1 MGSGQNLPIAGILL
15 AAVSFLAMLLSGVD
29 AVIGLAVLTVWVG
42 SLLVAAGRPPE
53 PPKTKVKQRVTLDS
67 IRDLIEN
74 FSTPLLITER
84 STIAIANRAAR
95 KMLGPHVVGQDARVA
110 LRQPEAA
117 ALLNENRQGEAIVR
131 GLVRRGDIWQIN
143 RQAID
148 DRLAMLEF
156 INQTAEADISRAHT
170 DFVANASHELR
181 TPLAAVLGYVETL
194 QEGDG
199 ALDTPTTQKF
209 LGIIEREAQRMHAL
223 VSDLMSL
230 SRVEAEKHDL
240 PTERID
246 LRSLVERAARDAAG
260 SHRSDRLQLELH
272 AEPCVLGDRQQLE
285 QVVRNLVDNA
295 LKYGAADTP
304 VTVTLDLGQADQAR
318 IAVVDQGEGIAPEQ
332 IPHLTRRF
340 YRTDPGRSRASGGT
354 GLGLAIV
361 KHIVER
367 HRGRLDIT
375 SELGKG
381 TRAVVR
387 IPLAEEEA
395 DTAIIAPQ
403 PAGRHPA
410 PGANATNVTVV
421 SYNYNMGPPWMCGRL
436 AGAASAYSNS
446 RTPNGKNRSIRCR
459 RSR

>member
-1 MGSGQNLPIAGILL
+1 MGNGQNIPIAGISL
-15 AAVSFLAMLLSGVD
+15 AAVTFVALLLLGTEVVI
-29 AVIGLAVLTVWVG
+29 AVAVLTVWVG

-53 PPKTKVKQRVTLDS
+53 PPQTKVKQRLSLDS

-74 FSTPLLITER
+74 SSTPLVITER

-95 KMLGPHVVGQDARVA
+95 KMLGPHVIGQDARVA
-110 LRQPEAA
+110 LRQPEAIS
-117 ALLNENRQGEAIVR
+117 LLNENRQGEAIVR

-143 RQAID
+143 RQRLD

-181 TPLAAVLGYVETL
+181 TPLAAILGYVETL
-194 QEGDG
+194 QEGDEG
-199 ALDTPTTQKF
+199 LDTPTARKF
-209 LGIIEREAQRMHAL
+209 LGIIEREAQRLHAL

-246 LRSLVERAARDAAG
+246 LASLVERAARDAAG
-260 SHRSDRLQLELH
+260 PARLDRLMLDIT
-272 AEPCVLGDRQQLE
+272 AEPVVLGDLQQVE

-295 LKYGAADTP
+295 LKYGAPDTP
-304 VTVTLDLGQADQAR
+304 VNVVLDLAQGDLAR
-318 IAVVDQGEGIAPEQ
+318 IAVADQGEGIAPEQ

-381 TRAVVR
+381 TRVVVR
-387 IPLAEEEA
+387 IPLAEPDPRA
-395 DTAIIAPQ
+395 DIAPLEPEETTEPQ
-403 PAGRHPA
+403 
-410 PGANATNVTVV
+410 TETQQL
-421 SYNYNMGPPWMCGRL
+421 S
-436 AGAASAYSNS
+436 
-446 RTPNGKNRSIRCR
+446 
-459 RSR
+459 

>member
-1 MGSGQNLPIAGILL
+1 MSSGQNIPIAGIML
-15 AAVSFLAMLLSGVD
+15 AIISVIAMLLTGID
-29 AVIGLAVLTVWVG
+29 AITGLAVLAVWVG
-42 SLLVAAGRPPE
+42 SLLVAAVRPPE
-53 PPKTKVKQRVTLDS
+53 PPKAKIKQRLSLES
-67 IRDLIEN
+67 IQDLIEN
-74 FSTPLLITER
+74 SSTPLLITER

-95 KMLGPHVVGQDARVA
+95 KMLGQHVIGQDARVA

-156 INQTAEADISRAHT
+156 INQTTEADISRAHT

-199 ALDTPTTQKF
+199 KLDTPTAQKF

-246 LRSLVERAARDAAG
+246 LATLVERAARDAAG
-260 SHRSDRLQLELH
+260 SQRMDRLELH
-272 AEPCVLGDRQQLE
+272 IEAQPCVLGDRQQLE

-295 LKYGAADTP
+295 LKYGASETP
-304 VTVTLDLGQADQAR
+304 VTVTLELAQADQAR
-318 IAVVDQGEGIAPEQ
+318 IAVSDQGEGIAPEQ

-381 TRAVVR
+381 TRVVVR
-387 IPLAEEEA
+387 LPLVGPDDE
-395 DTAIIAPQ
+395 
-403 PAGRHPA
+403 PA
-410 PGANATNVTVV
+410 PSASSQQAD
-421 SYNYNMGPPWMCGRL
+421 GPI
-436 AGAASAYSNS
+436 AADETQQLSQ
-446 RTPNGKNRSIRCR
+446 
-459 RSR
+459 

>member
-29 AVIGLAVLTVWVG
+29 AVIGLAVLTVWIG

-53 PPKTKVKQRVTLDS
+53 PPKKKVKQRVTLDS

-194 QEGDG
+194 QEDG
-199 ALDTPTTQKF
+199 AAIDTPTAQKF

-246 LRSLVERAARDAAG
+246 LRTLVERAARDAAG

-403 PAGRHPA
+403 PAGDTPLPA
-410 PGANATNVTVV
+410 QTQQM
-421 SYNYNMGPPWMCGRL
+421 SQ
-436 AGAASAYSNS
+436 
-446 RTPNGKNRSIRCR
+446 
-459 RSR
+459 

>member
-1 MGSGQNLPIAGILL
+1 MGSGQNIPIAGISL
-15 AAVSFLAMLLSGVD
+15 AAVTFVALLMLGTD
-29 AVIGLAVLTVWVG
+29 IVIAIAVLTVWIG

-53 PPKTKVKQRVTLDS
+53 PPKAKIKQRLTLDS

-74 FSTPLLITER
+74 SSIPLVITER
-84 STIAIANRAAR
+84 GTIALANNAAR
-95 KMLGPHVVGQDARVA
+95 KMLGPHVIGQDARVA
-110 LRQPEAA
+110 LRQPEAIS
-117 ALLNENRQGEAIVR
+117 LLTGNQQGEAIVR

-143 RQAID
+143 RQTLD

-181 TPLAAVLGYVETL
+181 TPLAAILGYVETL

-199 ALDTPTTQKF
+199 TLDTPTARKF
-209 LGIIEREAQRMHAL
+209 LGIIEREAQRLHAL

-246 LRSLVERAARDAAG
+246 LASLVERAARDAAG
-260 SHRSDRLQLELH
+260 SNRIERLQLEIT
-272 AEPCVLGDRQQLE
+272 AEPMVLGDRQQLE

-295 LKYGAADTP
+295 LKYGAADAP
-304 VTVTLDLGQADQAR
+304 VSVVLDLAQGDLAR
-318 IAVVDQGEGIAPEQ
+318 IAVQDQGEGIAPEQ

-375 SELGKG
+375 SQLGQG
-381 TRAVVR
+381 TRVVVR
-387 IPLAEEEA
+387 LPFAEA
-395 DTAIIAPQ
+395 DSP
-403 PAGRHPA
+403 R
-410 PGANATNVTVV
+410 V
-421 SYNYNMGPPWMCGRL
+421 
-436 AGAASAYSNS
+436 GAAPDPGE
-446 RTPNGKNRSIRCR
+446 TPAQETETEQLS
-459 RSR
+459 

>member
-1 MGSGQNLPIAGILL
+1 MGSGQNIPIAGIVL
-15 AAVSFLAMLLSGVD
+15 AAVTFIAMLLSGID
-29 AVIGLAVLTVWVG
+29 AVTGLAVLIVWIG
-42 SLLVAAGRPPE
+42 SLLVAAVRPPE
-53 PPKTKVKQRVTLDS
+53 PPKAKVKQRVTLES

-74 FSTPLLITER
+74 STTPLLITER

-95 KMLGPHVVGQDARVA
+95 KMLGQHLVGQDARVA

-143 RQAID
+143 RQVID

-181 TPLAAVLGYVETL
+181 TPLASILGYVETL
-194 QEGDG
+194 QEDEEGI
-199 ALDTPTTQKF
+199 DTPTARKF

-246 LRSLVERAARDAAG
+246 LAALVERAARDAAG
-260 SHRSDRLQLELH
+260 SRRVERLQLELG
-272 AEPCVLGDRQQLE
+272 AQPCVLGDRQQLE

-304 VTVTLDLGQADQAR
+304 VTVTLDLAQGDQAR
-318 IAVVDQGEGIAPEQ
+318 IAVTDQGEGIAPEQ

-387 IPLAEEEA
+387 LPLAEAEEEQA
-395 DTAIIAPQ
+395 AI
-403 PAGRHPA
+403 PALLPDEVAVPDPA
-410 PGANATNVTVV
+410 AQQM
-421 SYNYNMGPPWMCGRL
+421 SQ
-436 AGAASAYSNS
+436 
-446 RTPNGKNRSIRCR
+446 
-459 RSR
+459 

>member
-1 MGSGQNLPIAGILL
+1 MGSSQNLPIAGILL
-15 AAVSFLAMLLSGVD
+15 AAVTFVAMLMSGVD
-29 AVIGLAVLTVWVG
+29 AVVGLAVLTVWVG

-53 PPKTKVKQRVTLDS
+53 PPQTKVKQRVTIES

-74 FSTPLLITER
+74 SSTPLLITER

-110 LRQPEAA
+110 LRQPGATS
-117 ALLNENRQGEAIVR
+117 LLNENRQGEAIVR
-131 GLVRRGDIWQIN
+131 GLVRRGDVWQIN

-181 TPLAAVLGYVETL
+181 TPLAAILGYVETL
-194 QEGDG
+194 QEGDET
-199 ALDTPTTQKF
+199 LDTPTAQKF

-246 LRSLVERAARDAAG
+246 LMSLVERAARDAAG
-260 SHRSDRLQLELH
+260 SNRIERLHLELG
-272 AEPCVLGDRQQLE
+272 AEPTVLGDLQQLE
-285 QVVRNLVDNA
+285 QVIRNLVDNA
-295 LKYGAADTP
+295 LKYGAPETP
-304 VTVTLDLGQADQAR
+304 VKVVLDLAQADQAR
-318 IAVVDQGEGIAPEQ
+318 VAVIDQGDGIAPEQ

-387 IPLAEEEA
+387 LPLAEPEPELESEMESA
-395 DTAIIAPQ
+395 AKL
-403 PAGRHPA
+403 
-410 PGANATNVTVV
+410 
-421 SYNYNMGPPWMCGRL
+421 L
-436 AGAASAYSNS
+436 AGELEIEAPIDQETQQLS
-446 RTPNGKNRSIRCR
+446 
-459 RSR
+459 